1 MKKITKILLLLI
13 IALSISSCEEKGVHK
28 PIFGEDD
35 YRVKIIDGCE
45 YLERY
50 EGYQNGYT
58 FTHKG
63 DCKNPIHYQIIY
75 DTIYV
80 IK

>member
-1 MKKITKILLLLI
+1 MKTITKALLLLI
-13 IALSISSCEEKGVHK
+13 IILSLSSCEQRGVHN
-28 PIFGEDD
+28 PILGDEN
-35 YRVKIIDGCE
+35 YTIKIIDGCE

-63 DCKNPIHYQIIY
+63 DCKNPIHYRIIH
-75 DTIYV
+75 DTIY
-80 IK
+80 IKK